1 MYKERRMTRRNGI
14 AAIALGSVVA
24 LTAAGCGGSATT
36 PQASKSDGA
45 SAAKAGGTL
54 YYLTKRPS
62 EHMDPQRT
70 YIGRDLANQS
80 RLVYRTLTQ
89 YKSGTRDVSTKVQ
102 PDLATDTGTVSD
114 GGKTW
119 KFTLKDGVKWEDNSD
134 ITCEDVKYGISRTF
148 AVEVITGGPAYAL
161 QFLNIP
167 KDAKG
172 GSVYKGPYA
181 ADPVGQAAFDKAVTC
196 EGKTITYNM
205 GQPVG
210 DFNLAVTMSAF
221 APFKKSQDK
230 GDKSNFAI
238 FSSGPYKAEGGAWTK
253 GKGATFIRNA
263 AYDPKTDTLRG
274 AFPDKIVYTEGLAD
288 EVIAQRLI
296 SDSGND
302 KFAVSDRRIPPSMR
316 PQILSSPTMKGRFE
330 NVISPFVDYLVPNFK
345 TMKDPK
351 VRQAL
356 VLATDKA
363 GWVAGS
369 GGSTAGEPAQTI
381 IAPDVLG
388 YKKFNAFNAPDA
400 GDPVKAKALLT
411 EAGVKIPY
419 PITMTFN
426 GGTPTSQKTAAAL
439 KAGWEKAGFAVTLNE
454 LTDTY
459 YDVIQ
464 NPANGSK
471 YDVTWAGWGSDW
483 PSAST
488 VIPPLFDGRIQLNA
502 ASNGNDYGYYNNPE
516 LNKMIDAAYAEV
528 DLTKQAALWGDM
540 DEFLAK
546 DGAYIPLQYQ
556 KFFLA
561 WGSSIKGWVD
571 NPSTSNYPDLG
582 AIGVQ

>member
-1 MYKERRMTRRNGI
+1 MTRKNHGVVV
-14 AAIALGSVVA
+14 IALSGVVA
-24 LTAAGCGGSATT
+24 LTAAACGGGSTPAAKDTGTSSA
-36 PQASKSDGA
+36 G
-45 SAAKAGGTL
+45 KAGGTL
-54 YYLTKRPS
+54 YYITKRPS
-62 EHMDPQRT
+62 EHYDPQRT
-70 YIGRDLANQS
+70 YVGRDLANQS
-80 RLVYRTLTQ
+80 RMVYRTLTQ
-89 YKSGTRDVSTKVQ
+89 YKSGAKDVSKKIQ
-102 PDLATDTGTVSD
+102 PDLATDTGTASD

-134 ITCEDVKYGISRTF
+134 VTCADLKYGISRTF
-148 AVEVITGGPAYAL
+148 AVDVIIGGPAYAL
-161 QFLNIP
+161 QFLDIP

-172 GSVYKGPYA
+172 GSIYKGPYIKDA
-181 ADPVGQAAFDKAVTC
+181 AGQAAFDKAVTC
-196 EGKTITYNM
+196 AGKTVTYKL

-221 APFKKSQDK
+221 APYKKSQDK

-238 FSSGPYKAEGGAWTK
+238 FSDGPYKAVGGAWEK
-253 GKGATFIRNA
+253 GKGATFIRNT
-263 AYDPKTDTLRG
+263 AYDPKTDTLRK
-274 AFPDKIVYTEGLAD
+274 ALPDKIVYTEGLAD

-316 PQILSSPTMKGRFE
+316 PQILGNQAMKGRYE
-330 NVISPFVDYLVPNFK
+330 NVPSPFMDYLAPNFK
-345 TMKDPK
+345 RLTDPK

-356 VLATDKA
+356 AISTDKS
-363 GWVAGS
+363 GWVAAN
-369 GGSTAGEPAQTI
+369 GGTTAGTPSQSSI
-381 IAPDVLG
+381 SPDVLG

-419 PITMTFN
+419 PITLTFS
-426 GGTPTSQKTAAAL
+426 GGTPTSQKSSAAL
-439 KAGWEKAGFAVTLNE
+439 KAGWEKAGFTVTLNE

-464 NPANGSK
+464 NPANATK
-471 YDVTWAGWGSDW
+471 YDVTWAGWGADW

-488 VIPPLFDGRIQLNA
+488 DIPALFDGRIQLNA
-502 ASNGNDYGYYNNPE
+502 SSNGNDYGYYNNPA
-516 LNKMIDAAYAEV
+516 LSKMIDAAYKET
-528 DLTKQAALWGDM
+528 DLTKQAVLWGDM

-546 DGAYIPLQYQ
+546 DVAYIPLQNQ

-561 WGSSIKGWVD
+561 WGSGVKGWVD
-571 NPSTSNYPDLG
+571 NPSVNNYPDLG

>member
-1 MYKERRMTRRNGI
+1 MMRRKNGV

-24 LTAAGCGGSATT
+24 LTAAGCGGGSST
-36 PQASKSDGA
+36 PEASTAAGA
-45 SAAKAGGTL
+45 SAPKAGGTL
-54 YYLTKRPS
+54 YYLTKRPA

-89 YKSGTRDVSTKVQ
+89 YKSGAKDVSKEIQ
-102 PDLATDTGTVSD
+102 PDLATDTGTASD
-114 GGKTW
+114 GGKVW

-134 ITCEDVKYGISRTF
+134 ITCEDLKYGISRTF
-148 AVEVITGGPAYAL
+148 AVDVITGGPAYAI
-161 QFLNIP
+161 QFLGIP
-167 KDAKG
+167 KDSKG
-172 GSVYKGPYA
+172 GSTYKGPYVKDA
-181 ADPVGQAAFDKAVTC
+181 AGQAAFDKAVTC
-196 EGKTITYNM
+196 DGKTITYNL

-221 APFKKSQDK
+221 APYKKSQDK
-230 GDKSNFAI
+230 GEKSNFAI
-238 FSSGPYKAEGGAWTK
+238 FSNGPYKAEGGTWVK

-274 AFPDKIVYTEGLAD
+274 AFPDKIVYTEGLED

-316 PQILSSPTMKGRFE
+316 PQILANPTMKSRSE
-330 NVISPFVDYLVPNFK
+330 NVLSPFMDYLVPNFK

-356 VLATDKA
+356 AISTDKA
-363 GWVAGS
+363 GYVAAS
-369 GGSTAGEPAQTI
+369 GGTTSGLPSQTI
-381 IAPDVLG
+381 ISPYVLG
-388 YKKFNAFNAPDA
+388 YKDFNAFNAPDA

-411 EAGVKIPY
+411 EAGVKMPY
-419 PITMTFN
+419 PITYTFS
-426 GGTPTSQKTAAAL
+426 GGTPTSQKAAAAL
-439 KAGWEKAGFAVTLNE
+439 KAGWEKAGFAVTLDE

-464 NPANGSK
+464 NPANASK
-471 YDVTWAGWGSDW
+471 HDVVWGGWGADW

-488 VIPPLFDGRIQLNA
+488 VIPPLFDGRVQLNA
-502 ASNGNDYGYYNNPE
+502 ASTGNDYGYYNNPE
-516 LNKMIDAAYAEV
+516 LNKMIDAAYAET
-528 DLTKQAALWGDM
+528 DLDKQAKMWGDQ

-546 DGAYIPLQYQ
+546 DVAYIPLQNQ

-561 WGSSIKGWVD
+561 WGSGIKGWVD
-571 NPSTSNYPDLG
+571 NPSVSNYPDLG

>member
-1 MYKERRMTRRNGI
+1 MTRSRHGI

-24 LTAAGCGGSATT
+24 LTAAACGGGGST
-36 PQASKSDGA
+36 PTASNTDGA
-45 SAAKAGGTL
+45 SAPKAGGTL
-54 YYLTKRPS
+54 YYLTKRPA

-70 YIGRDLANQS
+70 YIGRDLGNQS

-89 YKSGTRDVSTKVQ
+89 YKSGPQEVSSKIQ
-102 PDLATDTGTVSD
+102 PDLATDTGTASD
-114 GGKTW
+114 GGKVW

-134 ITCEDVKYGISRTF
+134 ITCDDLKYGISRTF
-148 AVEVITGGPAYAL
+148 ATDVITGGPAYAL
-161 QFLNIP
+161 QFLGIP

-172 GSVYKGPYA
+172 ASVYKGPYVTDA
-181 ADPVGQAAFDKAVTC
+181 AGQAAFDKAVTC
-196 EGKTITYNM
+196 EGKTITYNL
-205 GQPVG
+205 GQSVG

-221 APFKKSQDK
+221 APYKKAQDK

-238 FSSGPYKAEGGAWTK
+238 FSSGPYKAEGGVWVK
-253 GKGATFIRNA
+253 DKGATFVRNT
-263 AYDPKTDTLRG
+263 AYDPKTDNLRG
-274 AFPDKIVYTEGLAD
+274 AFPDKIIFTEGLAD

-296 SDSGND
+296 SDQGND
-302 KFAVSDRRIPPSMR
+302 KFAVSDRKIPPAMR
-316 PQILSSPTMKGRFE
+316 PQISSSPTMKGRYE
-330 NVISPFVDYLVPNFK
+330 NVLSPFVDYLVPNFK
-345 TMKDPK
+345 KMKDPK

-356 VLATDKA
+356 AMSTDKA
-363 GWVAGS
+363 GWVAAN
-369 GGSTAGEPAQTI
+369 GGLTAGVPAQAI
-381 IAPDVLG
+381 IAPAVAG
-388 YKKFNAFNAPDA
+388 YKEFNAFNAPDA

-419 PITMTFN
+419 PITLTFS
-426 GGTPTSQKTAAAL
+426 GGTPTSQKSAAAL

-464 NPANGSK
+464 NPANAEK
-471 YDVTWAGWGSDW
+471 YDVTWAGWGADW

-488 VIPPLFDGRIQLNA
+488 DIPPLFDGRIQLNA
-502 ASNGNDYGYYNNPE
+502 ASNGNDYGYYLNPQ
-516 LNKMIDAAYAEV
+516 LSTMIDAAFAET
-528 DLTKQAALWGDM
+528 DLDKQAKMWGDM

-546 DGAYIPLQYQ
+546 DVAYIPLQVQ

-561 WGSSIKGWVD
+561 WGSGIKGFVD
-571 NPSTSNYPDLG
+571 NPQVNNYPDLG

>member
-1 MYKERRMTRRNGI
+1 MTRRNHGI

-24 LTAAGCGGSATT
+24 LTAAGCGGGGST
-36 PQASKSDGA
+36 PTASKTDSA
-45 SAAKAGGTL
+45 SGAKAGGTL

-89 YKSGTRDVSTKVQ
+89 YKSGPKEISTKIAA
-102 PDLATDTGTVSD
+102 DLATDTGTASD
-114 GGKTW
+114 GGKVW
-119 KFTLKDGVKWEDNSD
+119 KFTLKDGVKWEDDSE

-148 AVEVITGGPAYAL
+148 AVDVITGGPAYAI
-161 QFLNIP
+161 QFLGIP

-172 GSVYKGPYA
+172 GSLYKGPYV
-181 ADPVGQAAFDKAVTC
+181 ADPAGQAAFDKAVTC
-196 EGKTITYNM
+196 EGKTITYNL

-210 DFNLAVTMSAF
+210 DFNLAVTLSAF
-221 APFKKSQDK
+221 APYKKAQDK
-230 GDKSNFAI
+230 GDKSNYAI
-238 FSSGPYKAEGGAWTK
+238 FSNGPYKVEGGAWVK
-253 GKGATFIRNA
+253 GKGATFVRNP

-274 AFPDKIVYTEGLAD
+274 AFPDKIIYTEGLED

-316 PQILSSPTMKGRFE
+316 PQILSNPAMKNRSE
-330 NVISPFVDYLVPNFK
+330 NVASPFMDYLVPNFK
-345 TMKDPK
+345 KMKDPK

-356 VLATDKA
+356 AISTNKA
-363 GWVAGS
+363 GYVAAF
-369 GGSTAGEPAQTI
+369 GGTTAGEPSQGTI
-381 IAPDVLG
+381 SADVLG
-388 YKKFNAFNAPDA
+388 YKKFSAFDAPDA

-419 PITMTFN
+419 PITYTFS
-426 GGTPTSQKTAAAL
+426 GGSPTSQKAAAAL

-464 NPANGSK
+464 NPANADK
-471 YDVTWAGWGSDW
+471 HDVVVGGWGADW

-502 ASNGNDYGYYNNPE
+502 ASTGNDYGFYNNPE
-516 LNKMIDAAYAEV
+516 LSKMIDAAYAET
-528 DLTKQAALWGDM
+528 DLAKQAVLWGDM

-546 DGAYIPLQYQ
+546 DVAYIPLQNQ

-561 WGSSIKGWVD
+561 WGSGIKGWVD
-571 NPSTSNYPDLG
+571 NPSVSSYPDLG

>member
-1 MYKERRMTRRNGI
+1 
-14 AAIALGSVVA
+14 
-24 LTAAGCGGSATT
+24 
-36 PQASKSDGA
+36 
-45 SAAKAGGTL
+45 
-54 YYLTKRPS
+54 
-62 EHMDPQRT
+62 MDPQRT

-89 YKSGTRDVSTKVQ
+89 YKSGTKDVSTTIQ
-102 PDLATDTGTVSD
+102 PDLATDTGKASN
-114 GGKTW
+114 GGKVW

-148 AVEVITGGPAYAL
+148 AVDVITGGPAYAL
-161 QFLNIP
+161 QFLGIP

-172 GSVYKGPYA
+172 SSIYKGPYVKDA
-181 ADPVGQAAFDKAVTC
+181 VGQAAFDKAVTC
-196 EGKTITYNM
+196 DGKTITYNL

-210 DFNLAVTMSAF
+210 DFNLAVTLSAF
-221 APFKKSQDK
+221 APYKKSQDK

-238 FSSGPYKAEGGAWTK
+238 FSNGPYKAEGGVWVK
-253 GKGATFIRNA
+253 GKGATFVRNP
-263 AYDPKTDTLRG
+263 AYDKKTDTLRG
-274 AFPDKIVYTEGLAD
+274 AFPDKIVFTEGLED

-302 KFAVSDRRIPPSMR
+302 KFAVSDRKIPPSMR
-316 PQILSSPTMKGRFE
+316 PQILSNPAMKSRSE
-330 NVISPFVDYLVPNFK
+330 NVLAPFMDYLVPNFK
-345 TMKDPK
+345 RLKDPK

-356 VLATDKA
+356 AMATDKA
-363 GWVAGS
+363 GWVAAN
-369 GGSTAGEPAQTI
+369 GGTTAGTASQTVI
-381 IAPDVLG
+381 NPDVLG

-411 EAGVKIPY
+411 EAGVKIPF
-419 PITMTFN
+419 PIVMTFS
-426 GGTPTSQKTAAAL
+426 GGTPTTQKSAAAL

-464 NPANGSK
+464 NPANAQK
-471 YDVTWAGWGSDW
+471 YDVTWSGWGSDW

-516 LNKMIDAAYAEV
+516 LSKKIDAAFAET

-546 DGAYIPLQYQ
+546 DVAYIPLQNQ

-561 WGSSIKGWVD
+561 WGSGVKGWVN
-571 NPSTSNYPDLG
+571 NPTVSNYPDLG
-582 AIGVQ
+582 SIGVQ

>member
-1 MYKERRMTRRNGI
+1 MTRRKHGI

-24 LTAAGCGGSATT
+24 LIAAGCGGGTST
-36 PQASKSDGA
+36 PEASKSGGA
-45 SAAKAGGTL
+45 SASKAGGTL
-54 YYLTKRPS
+54 YYLTKRPA

-70 YIGRDLANQS
+70 YVGRDLSNQS

-89 YKSGTRDVSTKVQ
+89 YKSGTKDVSTKIQ
-102 PDLATDTGTVSD
+102 PDLATDTGTASE
-114 GGKTW
+114 GGKVW

-134 ITCEDVKYGISRTF
+134 VTCEDVKYGISRTF
-148 AVEVITGGPAYAL
+148 AVDVITGGPAYAL
-161 QFLNIP
+161 QFLGIP

-172 GSVYKGPYA
+172 GSIYKGPYVVDA
-181 ADPVGQAAFDKAVTC
+181 PGQAAFDKAVTC
-196 EGKTITYNM
+196 EGKTITYNL

-221 APFKKSQDK
+221 APYKKAQDK
-230 GDKSNFAI
+230 GDKSNYAM
-238 FSSGPYKAEGGAWTK
+238 FSNGPYKVEGGFWLK
-253 GKGATFIRNA
+253 GKGATFVRNP

-274 AFPDKIVYTEGLAD
+274 ALPDKIVFTEGLED

-302 KFAVSDRRIPPSMR
+302 KFAVSDRRIPPAMR
-316 PQILSSPTMKGRFE
+316 PQILSNPAMKDRHE
-330 NVISPFVDYLVPNFK
+330 IVLSPFMDYLTPNFK
-345 TMKDPK
+345 RLTDPK

-356 VLATDKA
+356 AISTNKA
-363 GWVAGS
+363 GWVAAN
-369 GGSTAGEPAQTI
+369 GGTTAGEPSQTI
-381 IAPDVLG
+381 ISPDVLG
-388 YKKFNAFNAPDA
+388 YKKYNAFSAPDA

-419 PITMTFN
+419 PITMTFS
-426 GGTPTSQKTAAAL
+426 GGSPTSQKSAAAL

-464 NPANGSK
+464 NPANGEK
-471 YDVTWAGWGSDW
+471 YDVTWAGWGADW

-516 LNKMIDAAYAEV
+516 LSKMIDAAFAET
-528 DLTKQAALWGDM
+528 DLDKQGALWGAM

-546 DGAYIPLQYQ
+546 DVAFIPLQNT

-561 WGSSIKGWVD
+561 WGSGVKGWVD
-571 NPSTSNYPDLG
+571 NPSVSNYPDLG

>member
-1 MYKERRMTRRNGI
+1 MTRRKHGI

-24 LTAAGCGGSATT
+24 LTAAACGGGGST
-36 PQASKSDGA
+36 PTASKTDAA
-45 SAAKAGGTL
+45 SAPKAGGTL
-54 YYLTKRPS
+54 YYLTKRAA

-70 YIGRDLANQS
+70 YIGRDLGNQS

-89 YKSGTRDVSTKVQ
+89 YKSGNADVSKKIL
-102 PDLATDTGTVSD
+102 PDLATDTGTASD
-114 GGKTW
+114 SGKVW

-134 ITCEDVKYGISRTF
+134 ITCADLKYGISRTF
-148 AVEVITGGPAYAL
+148 ATDVITGGPAYAL
-161 QFLNIP
+161 QFLGIP

-172 GSVYKGPYA
+172 ASVYKGPYVTDA
-181 ADPVGQAAFDKAVTC
+181 AGQAAFDKAVTC
-196 EGKTITYNM
+196 DGKTITYNL
-205 GQPVG
+205 GQSVG

-221 APFKKSQDK
+221 APYKKSQDK

-238 FSSGPYKAEGGAWTK
+238 FSSGPYKAEGGVWVK
-253 GKGATFIRNA
+253 DKGATFIRNT

-274 AFPDKIVYTEGLAD
+274 AFPDKIIFTEGLAD

-296 SDSGND
+296 SDQGND
-302 KFAVSDRRIPPSMR
+302 KFAVSDRRIPPAMR
-316 PQILSSPTMKGRFE
+316 PQISGSPAMKGRFE
-330 NVISPFVDYLVPNFK
+330 NVLAPFIDYLVPNFK

-356 VLATDKA
+356 AMSTDKS
-363 GWVAGS
+363 GWVAAN
-369 GGSTAGEPAQTI
+369 GGLTAGTPAQGI
-381 IAPDVLG
+381 ISPDVLG
-388 YKKFNAFNAPDA
+388 YKKFNAFNAPDS

-419 PITMTFN
+419 PITMTFS
-426 GGTPTSQKTAAAL
+426 GGTPTSQKSAAAL

-464 NPANGSK
+464 NPANAAK
-471 YDVTWAGWGSDW
+471 YDVTWAGWGADW

-488 VIPPLFDGRIQLNA
+488 DIPPLFDGRIQLNA
-502 ASNGNDYGYYNNPE
+502 ASNGNDYGYYLNPE
-516 LNKMIDAAYAEV
+516 LSTKIDAAFAET
-528 DLTKQAALWGDM
+528 DLAKQAPMWGDM

-546 DGAYIPLQYQ
+546 DVAYIPLQVQ

-561 WGSSIKGWVD
+561 WGSGVKGFVN
-571 NPSTSNYPDLG
+571 NPSVSNYPDLG
-582 AIGVQ
+582 ALGVQ

>member
-1 MYKERRMTRRNGI
+1 MTRSRHGI

-24 LTAAGCGGSATT
+24 LAAAGCGGGGST
-36 PQASKSDGA
+36 PTASKSNGA
-45 SAAKAGGTL
+45 SAPTAGGTL
-54 YYLTKRPS
+54 YYLTKRPA

-89 YKSGTRDVSTKVQ
+89 YKSGTKDVSTTIQ
-102 PDLATDTGTVSD
+102 PDLATNTGTASD
-114 GGKTW
+114 GAKTW

-134 ITCEDVKYGISRTF
+134 VTCEDLKYGISRTF
-148 AVEVITGGPAYAL
+148 ATDVITGGPNYAL
-161 QFLNIP
+161 QFLNVP

-172 GSVYKGPYA
+172 ASIYKGPYVTDA
-181 ADPVGQAAFDKAVTC
+181 AGQAAFDKAVTC

-205 GQPVG
+205 SKPWG

-221 APFKKSQDK
+221 APYKKSQDK
-230 GDKSNFAI
+230 GDKSNYAI
-238 FSSGPYKAEGGAWTK
+238 FSSGPYKAEGGVWVK
-253 GKGATFIRNA
+253 DKGATFVRNP
-263 AYDPKTDTLRG
+263 AYDKKTDNLRG
-274 AFPDKIVYTEGLAD
+274 SYPDKIIFQEGLAD

-296 SDSGND
+296 SDQGND
-302 KFAVSDRRIPPSMR
+302 KFAVSDRRIPPAMR
-316 PQILSSPTMKGRFE
+316 PQIISSPAMKGRYE
-330 NVISPFVDYLVPNFK
+330 NVLSPFVDYLVPNFK
-345 TMKDPK
+345 KMTDPK

-356 VLATDKA
+356 AISTDKSA
-363 GWVAGS
+363 WVAAF
-369 GGSTAGEPAQTI
+369 GGLTAGAPAQAI
-381 IAPDVLG
+381 ISPDVAG
-388 YKKFNAFNAPDA
+388 YKKFNAFNAPDS

-411 EAGVKIPY
+411 EAGVKIPF
-419 PITMTFN
+419 PITMTFS
-426 GGTPTSQKTAAAL
+426 GGTPTSQKSAAAL

-464 NPANGSK
+464 NPANADK
-471 YDVTWAGWGSDW
+471 YDVTWAGWGADW

-488 VIPPLFDGRIQLNA
+488 VIPPLFDGRVNLTA
-502 ASNGNDYGYYNNPE
+502 ASNGSDYGYYNSPE
-516 LNKMIDAAYAEV
+516 LNKMIDAAFAEP
-528 DLTKQAALWGDM
+528 DLAKQAVLWGDM

-546 DGAYIPLQYQ
+546 DVGYVPLQIQ

-561 WGSSIKGWVD
+561 WGSGVKGWVD
-571 NPSTSNYPDLG
+571 NPTVNNYPDLG

>member
-1 MYKERRMTRRNGI
+1 MTRRNGI
-14 AAIALGSVVA
+14 VAIALGSVVV
-24 LTAAGCGGSATT
+24 LTAAACGGGTTT
-36 PQASKSDGA
+36 PKATETGSGA
-45 SAAKAGGTL
+45 SAVKAGGTL
-54 YYLTKRPS
+54 YYLTKRAA

-80 RLVYRTLTQ
+80 RMVYRTLTQ
-89 YKSGTRDVSTKVQ
+89 YKSGTKDVSTTIQ
-102 PDLATDTGTVSD
+102 PDLATDTGTASD
-114 GGKTW
+114 GGKVW
-119 KFTLKDGVKWEDNSD
+119 KFTLKDGVKWEDDSD
-134 ITCEDVKYGISRTF
+134 VTCEDVKYGISRTF
-148 AVEVITGGPAYAL
+148 ATDVITGGPAYAL
-161 QFLNIP
+161 QFLGIP

-172 GSVYKGPYA
+172 ASVYKGPYIADA
-181 ADPVGQAAFDKAVTC
+181 AGQAAFDKAVTC
-196 EGKTITYNM
+196 EGKTITYNL

-221 APFKKSQDK
+221 APYKKAQDK
-230 GDKSNFAI
+230 GDKSNYAI
-238 FSSGPYKAEGGAWTK
+238 FSNGPYKVEGGFWVK
-253 GKGATFIRNA
+253 DKGATLVRNP

-274 AFPDKIVYTEGLAD
+274 AYPDKIVFVEGLAD

-296 SDSGND
+296 SDQGND
-302 KFAVSDRRIPPSMR
+302 KFAVSDRRIPPAMR
-316 PQILSSPTMKGRFE
+316 PQILADPKMKSRSE
-330 NVISPFVDYLVPNFK
+330 NVLSPFMDYLTPNFK
-345 TMKDPK
+345 RLKDPL

-356 VLATDKA
+356 AISTDKA
-363 GWVAGS
+363 GWVAA
-369 GGSTAGEPAQTI
+369 GGGTTAGTPSQSVI
-381 IAPDVLG
+381 SPDVLG

-411 EAGVKIPY
+411 QAGVKIPY
-419 PITMTFN
+419 PITMTFS
-426 GGTPTSQKTAAAL
+426 GGTPTSQKSSAAL

-464 NPANGSK
+464 NPANADK
-471 YDVTWAGWGSDW
+471 YDVTWAGWGADW

-488 VIPPLFDGRIQLNA
+488 VVPPLFDGRIQLNP

-516 LNKMIDAAYAEV
+516 LNKMIDAAFAET
-528 DLTKQAALWGDM
+528 DLAKQATLWGEM

-546 DGAYIPLQYQ
+546 DVAYIPLQNQ

-561 WGSSIKGWVD
+561 WGSGVKGWVD
-571 NPSTSNYPDLG
+571 NPTTSNYPDLG